1 MKMQFNV
8 TNLVISEYWVNS
20 FLTATRSR
28 SSQVQLGN
36 EGMQQCYSLKTAV
49 LKTCFYSME
58 DLPRTLQKDSQ
69 GSGCQEKSQFL
80 VIKSKV
86 PERTNYIRKVTISG
100 IFFNKKMYY

>member
-1 MKMQFNV
+1 MQFNV

-36 EGMQQCYSLKTAV
+36 EGMQQCYSLKTDV